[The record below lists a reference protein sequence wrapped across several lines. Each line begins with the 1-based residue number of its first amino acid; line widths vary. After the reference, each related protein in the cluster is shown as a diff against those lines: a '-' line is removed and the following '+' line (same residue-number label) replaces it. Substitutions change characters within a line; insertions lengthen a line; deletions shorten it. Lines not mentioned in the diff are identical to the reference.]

1 MNTSIKQFPYLQDA
15 EDIDVPDNLDQVSGP
30 QKASTSK
37 CQGCPYDLKCQASG
51 CECKCHND
59 PYPQKEHK

>member
-37 CQGCPYDLKCQASG
+37 CQ
-51 CECKCHND
+51 EEE
-59 PYPQKEHK
+59 QKK